1 MHLDHYFQDEL
12 HRLRHLGGELA
23 SANPGLCRY
32 LGHAGADPDVERLLE
47 GAAFLTATLRARI
60 DDQFP
65 ELSQGLLQLVAP
77 QLLRIIPSLTLLQF
91 QPIAHACHH
100 PVWLAAGCEIDSEPL
115 RTVAFSIGLS
125 GMSARSSASMISRV
139 ITSCG

>member
-1 MHLDHYFQDEL
+1 MRLEHYFQDEL
-12 HRLRHLGGELA
+12 YRLRQQGGELA
-23 SANPGLCRY
+23 AAFPSLCRY

-77 QLLRIIPSLTLLQF
+77 QLLRIMPSLTLLQF

-100 PVWLAAGCEIDSEPL
+100 PVWLAAGCEIDSEPIAGRSCRF
-115 RTVAFSIGLS
+115 RTCRAGWI
-125 GMSARSSASMISRV
+125 
-139 ITSCG
+139 